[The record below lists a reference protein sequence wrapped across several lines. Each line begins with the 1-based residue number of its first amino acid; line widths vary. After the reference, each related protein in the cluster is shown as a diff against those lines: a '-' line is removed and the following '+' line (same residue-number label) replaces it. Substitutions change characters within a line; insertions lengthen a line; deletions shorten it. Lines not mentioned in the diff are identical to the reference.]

1 MALLEIQN
9 LSVAFQTSSGSFTAV
24 DRFSL
29 NVEPGDV
36 VSIVG
41 ESGSGKSVAMLAL
54 MGLLPWTAQVTADA
68 LFFDGRDL
76 LTIDANARRQ
86 VIGKLITMIF
96 QEPMTSLNPCFTVGF
111 QLTEALKAANPEVI
125 QEMIM
130 ELVSGNQQTSVM
142 LSDIMSYPVIKVH
155 EDTPVEDVIQI
166 LRDMG
171 CTGLPVVDSQ
181 DDLVGIVSRRD
192 LKKVRQSKQMTAPIK
207 AFMVRNVVT
216 ISHDRSAVEVA
227 RLMIKHDIGRVP
239 VVKDGKMIGIV
250 TRSDVMIYFY
260 DMLPD

>member
-1 MALLEIQN
+1 M
-9 LSVAFQTSSGSFTAV
+9 
-24 DRFSL
+24 
-29 NVEPGDV
+29 
-36 VSIVG
+36 
-41 ESGSGKSVAMLAL
+41 
-54 MGLLPWTAQVTADA
+54 
-68 LFFDGRDL
+68 
-76 LTIDANARRQ
+76 
-86 VIGKLITMIF
+86 VIGRSGVDEINISLIMR
-96 QEPMTSLNPCFTVGF
+96 SLGGGGHPGAGS
-111 QLTEALKAANPEVI
+111 ALIKAANPEVI